1 MSCCRV
7 LPNSVLV
14 VPPQPDS
21 PRPSRLSR
29 PANRNGPERA
39 SACGLLPAA
48 GPPAPPRQPGQVSSF
63 FTSWQTARHPAD
75 PRPTRPSGLVP
86 AIPFVTLAYLTGVFK
101 NFLQGGKFSGMAEV
115 QGGHF
120 PPKPGI
126 VLGLGQADGNYFK
139 EFKNLAPLFSP
150 RGRPLH
156 RLEACAT
163 VAPIYLIEF
172 TSYFPL
178 PEHIL
183 GASFR
188 RPGGE
193 TPPLRGERGRLRGGY
208 EWSCRG
214 ALVCGPL
221 GNGGQ

>member
-1 MSCCRV
+1 MQGSCQPVSCCRV

-86 AIPFVTLAYLTGVFK
+86 AIPFVTLAYLTGVFT
-101 NFLQGGKFSGMAEV
+101 
-115 QGGHF
+115 
-120 PPKPGI
+120 
-126 VLGLGQADGNYFK
+126 NYFAGRQI
-139 EFKNLAPLFSP
+139 FGDGRGCRVGTAHQNQGLFWDS
-150 RGRPLH
+150 GRPMVIISRNL
-156 RLEACAT
+156 RT
-163 VAPIYLIEF
+163 
-172 TSYFPL
+172 L
-178 PEHIL
+178 PRY
-183 GASFR
+183 S
-188 RPGGE
+188 RPGGDPF
-193 TPPLRGERGRLRGGY
+193 TGWKPVPL
-208 EWSCRG
+208 S
-214 ALVCGPL
+214 PL
-221 GNGGQ
+221 SI